1 MKQVLILFSFFFS
14 ALLCAQTNC
23 AFAKDT
29 FFIPKE
35 NKTIN
40 GEFLETVFK
49 NKTIVKLIK
58 SETNKYYLKMIVP
71 ENLYF
76 DRVDVLE
83 IRSGT
88 KSFYAKE
95 TKQFQLNKH
104 TGFYVVEL
112 YKNYVATLKEDGITS
127 IVFNK
132 AETIFTKQDCSQIK
146 QIAKCFYEAVSTKK

>member
-1 MKQVLILFSFFFS
+1 MKQILIVLFFFFS
-14 ALLCAQTNC
+14 ALLCAQSNC
-23 AFAKDT
+23 VFVKDT
-29 FFIPKE
+29 FYIPKE

-40 GEFLETVFK
+40 GEYLETVFK
-49 NKTIVKLIK
+49 NKTKVQLIK
-58 SETNKYYLKMIVP
+58 SETNKFYLKMCVF

-76 DRVDVLE
+76 DKVDVLE

-95 TKQFQLNKH
+95 TKQFQLDKH

-146 QIAKCFYEAVSTKK
+146 QISKCFYEAVSTKK